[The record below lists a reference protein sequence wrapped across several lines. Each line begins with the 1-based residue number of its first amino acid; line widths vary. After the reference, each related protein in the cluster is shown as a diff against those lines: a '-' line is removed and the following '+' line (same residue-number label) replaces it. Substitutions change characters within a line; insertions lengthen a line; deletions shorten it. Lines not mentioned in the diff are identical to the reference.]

1 MVFPLDTSLIV
12 PGCLLV
18 LVLFFAVW
26 TTAMYNG
33 LVRLRNYVRESWA
46 QIDTELKRR
55 YNLIPNLMET
65 VKGYMGH
72 ERDTLESVT
81 KARAQALGSQG
92 TAGSQARDENILV
105 GALKSLFA
113 VAEAY
118 PDLKANTNFLDM
130 QRQLE
135 ETEDRIQAARRL
147 YNANVRN
154 LNTRVELFPSNII
167 ASVFGFGSEEY
178 FEIEEAAVREIPKV
192 DFSRPAT

>member
-1 MVFPLDTSLIV
+1 MVLQFSSGLIV

-33 LVRLRNYVRESWA
+33 LVRLRNFVRESWA

-72 ERDTLESVT
+72 ERDTLENVT
-81 KARAQALGSQG
+81 KARAQALASQG
-92 TAGSQARDENILV
+92 TPGSQAQDENFLA

-154 LNTRVELFPSNII
+154 LNTRIELFPSNII

-178 FEIEEAAVREIPKV
+178 FEVEEATLREAPKV
-192 DFSRPAT
+192 DFTRPAT